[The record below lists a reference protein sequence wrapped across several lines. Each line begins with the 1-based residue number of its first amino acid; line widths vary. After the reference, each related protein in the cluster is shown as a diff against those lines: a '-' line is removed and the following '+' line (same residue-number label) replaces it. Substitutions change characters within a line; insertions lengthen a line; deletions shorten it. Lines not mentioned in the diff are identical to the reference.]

1 MKKISPTNE
10 TSGIGDA
17 VCGFAEALNDTAE
30 YEADPL
36 DWWREVVDVGTG
48 SSHGLRIGVI
58 CSFDGELVEIFGEL
72 PEPLKNGLSRCT
84 CKRHRDCAIEWLTRP
99 DGKGVRYELD
109 GLSDLLRLLAK
120 RAELMRGGNA

>member
-17 VCGFAEALNDTAE
+17 VRGFAEALNDTAG

-36 DWWREVVDVGTG
+36 DWWRDVVDVGTG
-48 SSHGLRIGVI
+48 SNHGLRIGVI
-58 CSFDGELVEIFGEL
+58 SSFDGELVEIFGEL

-84 CKRHRDCAIEWLTRP
+84 CTRRHDYSIEWLTRP

-120 RAELMRGGNA
+120 RAELMQGGNA